1 MGSVTPL
8 VLSRNMLHLV
18 ISSSYSE
25 GMIFSFV
32 YNPQVLSAQVQVW
45 KELSKLAKI
54 GIPWMVVGDF
64 NAISSVEL
72 QSLCS

>member
-54 GIPWMVVGDF
+54 GIP
-64 NAISSVEL
+64 
-72 QSLCS
+72 